1 MVFSALAFAQC
12 EVIWY
17 FQHVGIAS
25 SKSKTT
31 RIVPVDIV
39 SHVCPY
45 LSRSVMINVLSW
57 YVQPDN
63 EVLDF
68 NYCVFFFGLQDPSDP
83 TIGFLLDGM
92 DHLCCLVRKYI
103 AG

>member
-1 MVFSALAFAQC
+1 MVLFFTDQASLLAPNIQMVFSTLAFAQC

-31 RIVPVDIV
+31 RIVLVDI
-39 SHVCPY
+39 
-45 LSRSVMINVLSW
+45 
-57 YVQPDN
+57 
-63 EVLDF
+63 
-68 NYCVFFFGLQDPSDP
+68 DPSDP
-83 TIGFLLDGM
+83 TIGFLSDGM

>member
-1 MVFSALAFAQC
+1 
-12 EVIWY
+12 
-17 FQHVGIAS
+17 
-25 SKSKTT
+25 
-31 RIVPVDIV
+31 
-39 SHVCPY
+39 
-45 LSRSVMINVLSW
+45 MINVLSW